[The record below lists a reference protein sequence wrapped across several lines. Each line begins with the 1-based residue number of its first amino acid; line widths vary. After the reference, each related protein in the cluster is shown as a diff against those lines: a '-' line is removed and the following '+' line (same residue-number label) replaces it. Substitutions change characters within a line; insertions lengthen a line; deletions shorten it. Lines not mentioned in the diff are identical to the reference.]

1 MSEIFL
7 TREEAAKVFKVS
19 LRTVDTLI
27 GNGELSVW
35 RIGRRVL
42 IPTDEV
48 KRFAGGVSGS
58 AEVNS
63 AKSCEGDVAPAVA

>member
-1 MSEIFL
+1 MLEMFM
-7 TREEAAKVFKVS
+7 TREETAKTFKVS

-27 GNGELSVW
+27 ARQELNVR

-48 KRFAGGVSGS
+48 ERFAKGTKHE
-58 AEVNS
+58 A
-63 AKSCEGDVAPAVA
+63 GDFAPDGPLAPTPTAA

>member
-1 MSEIFL
+1 MDSTE
-7 TREEAAKVFKVS
+7 TAKVFKVS

-27 GNGELSVW
+27 GNGELPVR

-48 KRFAGGVSGS
+48 ERFAKGV
-58 AEVNS
+58 ETR
-63 AKSCEGDVAPAVA
+63 KPQKRILEGETTPATA